1 MADPLPAV
9 SPFQLTTQ
17 HMDDTNPILSPLTP
31 AAAAPAAAASESVPT
46 SGPAPQKAPRRLPR
60 DGKLRIG
67 ITEGDINGVGLEL
80 ILKAFAEPEMLNLC
94 APVIYGHT
102 KVLSGVRKALNLE
115 TPFSEII
122 TAVDAETGTL
132 SVINCSDTDY
142 AVHWGKAETQAG
154 TAAREALERA
164 TGDLAAGR
172 IDALVTAPV
181 NKATIQS
188 DDFRFTGHTEYLES
202 RLADEG
208 REALMILS
216 NELVRVALVTTHLPI
231 SEVAFAI
238 TQERI
243 ERKATL
249 LYETLQRDYGL
260 TSPRI
265 AVLGLNPHCGD
276 DGLIGHE
283 EQEYIIPAIESLREA
298 GVPCF
303 GPFPADGFFG
313 AGSYRQFDAVL
324 AMYHDQGL
332 APLKALSMEG
342 VNYTAGLTAVRTS
355 PDHGTAY
362 DIAGRGIADPA
373 SLRQAIYAA
382 IDIVRHRDAYDAAHA
397 DPLPKIYQS
406 RRER

>member
-1 MADPLPAV
+1 
-9 SPFQLTTQ
+9 
-17 HMDDTNPILSPLTP
+17 MDDTISSTPPVTTDAAEPADAQP
-31 AAAAPAAAASESVPT
+31 AAIAAPKR
-46 SGPAPQKAPRRLPR
+46 PQATQQLPRR
-60 DGKLRIG
+60 GKLRIG

-94 APVIYGHT
+94 APVVYGHT
-102 KVLSGVRKALNLE
+102 KVLASVRKTLSLE

-122 TAVDAETGTL
+122 TAVDAEPGTL
-132 SVINCSDTDY
+132 SIINCSETDF
-142 AVHWGKAETQAG
+142 AIHWGKAETQAG
-154 TAAREALERA
+154 TAAREALVRA

-172 IDALVTAPV
+172 IDALVTAPI

-188 DDFRFTGHTEYLES
+188 GDFQFTGHTEYLQS

-208 REALMILS
+208 DEALMILS

-231 SEVAFAI
+231 SEVATAI

-249 LYETLQRDYGL
+249 LYEALQRDYGL

-276 DGLIGHE
+276 DGLIGRE

-342 VNYTAGLTAVRTS
+342 VNFTAGLCAVRTS

-382 IDIVRHRDAYDAAHA
+382 IDIVRNRDAYDAAHA